1 MLTLFTPSPSIWF
14 DSVYKS
20 RNMCPKCLMTLSMCD
35 LLQDSESLD
44 HCIQSTLSAL
54 YPPFS
59 ASAATVLW
67 QLFSVVERQYRGDG
81 LRCFIDFL
89 LPTKRIL
96 QIIKQ
101 EACVS
106 TGSFIRCI
114 LTEVKE
120 NTG

>member
-1 MLTLFTPSPSIWF
+1 
-14 DSVYKS
+14 
-20 RNMCPKCLMTLSMCD
+20 MCD
-35 LLQDSESLD
+35 VLQDSESLD
-44 HCIQSTLSAL
+44 RCIQNVLSAL
-54 YPPFS
+54 FPPFS

-96 QIIKQ
+96 QTIRQ

-106 TGSFIRCI
+106 TVSFSRRIF
-114 LTEVKE
+114 TEAFLSQ
-120 NTG
+120 

>member
-1 MLTLFTPSPSIWF
+1 
-14 DSVYKS
+14 
-20 RNMCPKCLMTLSMCD
+20 MCD

-44 HCIQSTLSAL
+44 HCIQGTLSAL

-59 ASAATVLW
+59 VSAVTVLW

-89 LPTKRIL
+89 LPAKRIL
-96 QIIKQ
+96 QILKE

-106 TGSFIRCI
+106 TLSFIRCI
-114 LTEVKE
+114 LTEAFQSKRKRWVKK
-120 NTG
+120 